1 MSKSHDSRTKFK
13 IDPEHLNRLKAL
25 QSRQLVKPSL
35 AALCNVCMGIGI
47 EILEPSKSKP
57 KLTPM
62 RSINVK

>member
-1 MSKSHDSRTKFK
+1 MSKSHDSRAKFK
-13 IDPEHLNRLKAL
+13 IDPDHLNRLKAL

-35 AALCNVCMGIGI
+35 AALCNVCMGLGI
-47 EILEPSKSKP
+47 EALGKSKP